1 MIIYQGK
8 ELLSKAEFASMI
20 GVSYNKVTR
29 LVEKGFLIPVE
40 TYERSQFFSQEQV
53 NDYLNGKIEPIR
65 RG

>member
-29 LVEKGFLIPVE
+29 LVEKGFLTPVE

-53 NDYLNGKIEPIR
+53 DDYLNGKIEPIR